1 MLEKVVTELFSLLDK
16 YVRIVK
22 GRDWH
27 TPPTLEAGKSAK
39 HEVSAANQGG
49 SSKNKNKKKKNADDN
64 NGGVRYPVRN
74 SMHHDAEE
82 CREIKKPAEQYRG
95 GQRGRIGVP
104 ERQKGHQGRIQPF

>member
-1 MLEKVVTELFSLLDK
+1 MLEKVVTELFSLLNK

-22 GRDWH
+22 GRAWH
-27 TPPTLEAGKSAK
+27 TPPTLEAEKSAK
-39 HEVSAANQGG
+39 HEVSAATQGG
-49 SSKNKNKKKKNADDN
+49 SSKNKKKKNADDN

-104 ERQKGHQGRIQPF
+104 EGQKGHRIQPF